1 MSDPAEP
8 LPDVASLS
16 FEQAFSELETIVRRL
31 EQGTSSLD
39 NAISAYER
47 GAALKR
53 HCEAKLREAREKV
66 EKITLDASGQP
77 TGTEPLAD

>member
-1 MSDPAEP
+1 MSDPAEA

-16 FEQAFSELETIVRRL
+16 FEQALSELETIVSRL
-31 EQGTSSLD
+31 EQGKSSLD

-77 TGTEPLAD
+77 TGAEPLAD